1 MKRLEGFFE
10 ACVQFCFSPGLG
22 SGNLVVSMGPSSGDT
37 PKCAHPHPLPLSIS
51 TPLTLAITQAG
62 AGGLPG
68 PAAQTFLSEVSE
80 HLLCVSGA
88 GVLHG
93 LLAIAVG

>member
-1 MKRLEGFFE
+1 MKLEGFE
-10 ACVQFCFSPGLG
+10 ARVQFCFSPGLG
-22 SGNLVVSMGPSSGDT
+22 SGNLVVSMGPPSSGDT

-51 TPLTLAITQAG
+51 NSSHPLAITQAG

-80 HLLCVSGA
+80 HLLCVSGGGSA
-88 GVLHG
+88 H